1 MGFETIKY
9 QVEFAEESIEELEE
23 IYEYIFRKLR
33 SSAAAR
39 QLLEKIQKRVFNLQY
54 MPYLYREIEK
64 TNRLDFKYHRIVV
77 DNLIILY
84 TIDEE
89 YKKVLISHI
98 FYGKKDYFENII

>member
-1 MGFETIKY
+1 
-9 QVEFAEESIEELEE
+9 
-23 IYEYIFRKLR
+23 
-33 SSAAAR
+33 
-39 QLLEKIQKRVFNLQY
+39 